1 MDLLE
6 LMKLDIWC
14 YFKENNM
21 IQFTIGLDILL
32 VQKVVLLISKTIS
45 AYDSL
50 PLEKTLRQFG
60 IKIK

>member
-1 MDLLE
+1 
-6 LMKLDIWC
+6 
-14 YFKENNM
+14 M